1 MGDSGG
7 GGVAA
12 GAAILARDQ
21 GLKLRRQILIYP
33 MLDDRNV
40 VPDPFLTPT
49 ATWTYDNNIT
59 AWNAVLGDSTRASHV
74 SPIAAPARLTNF
86 ADLPPAYVETG
97 ELDAGRDEDIA
108 YAQQFAA
115 AGIPVELH
123 VRPGAPDGFDRF
135 APSSTLARRAFADRA
150 RVLESL

>member
-1 MGDSGG
+1 
-7 GGVAA
+7 
-12 GAAILARDQ
+12 
-21 GLKLRRQILIYP
+21 

-40 VPDPFLTPT
+40 VPDQFLTPS

-59 AWNAVLGDSTRASHV
+59 AWAAVLGDRTRASQV
-74 SPIAAPARLTNF
+74 SPVAAPARLTDF

-97 ELDAGRDEDIA
+97 ELDIFRDEDIA
-108 YAQQFAA
+108 YARRLAG
-115 AGIPVELH
+115 AGIPVALH
-123 VRPGAPDGFDRF
+123 VHPGAPHGFDRF